1 MPKGYKYLSDVT
13 GVGKLISEYRVISLI
28 FRIKEMVEKTS
39 SESFY
44 GTLKITYS
52 HPDLGDYTFTAVNEF
67 GYLLGDEEFFRVSPK
82 TRKLGGH
89 DYYLVVKFRK
99 GLNVG
104 ELYRL
109 DKTGETVSA
118 HLELDGIEGDKN
130 ASGTFLLKKG
140 GDYPVGEFKIFEEGV
155 FSASGEFEYKEIKDK
170 LNAKVN

>member
-13 GVGKLISEYRVISLI
+13 GVRKLISEYRVISLI

-52 HPDLGDYTFTAVNEF
+52 HPDLGDHTFTAVNEF
-67 GYLLGDEEFFRVSPK
+67 GYLLGDEEFFRISPR
-82 TRKLGGH
+82 TQKLGGR
-89 DYYLVVKFRK
+89 DYYLVVKFRR
-99 GLNVG
+99 GLDPHKD
-104 ELYRL
+104 YPL
-109 DKTGETVSA
+109 DGTGQTVSA
-118 HLELDGIEGDKN
+118 HLELDGIEGDKY
-130 ASGTFLLKKG
+130 ASGTFRLLRG
-140 GDYPVGEFKIFEEGV
+140 GDYPQGKFDIYEEGV